1 MKLAQLS
8 SRTLVGGIFGLALSF
23 VFAEVCSQGLF
34 EIYSSATL
42 FRNVTGN
49 APNILADG
57 VNKISWAIFFCS
69 CWWMLWKFD
78 LFFTPI
84 AQQST
89 ELPVEPQ
96 SFARN
101 KTSQKEKEE
110 ESFKPEEEEDKKSD
124 PQTKEESDEEDPIPK
139 HRFDDKDQRFL
150 EVLNLSEETLAD
162 FDSIKSVYRKKIAQ
176 YHPDKV
182 LAMGP
187 EIREVADKKAK
198 EINEAYEHFR
208 KKFSS

>member
-8 SRTLVGGIFGLALSF
+8 TRTLVGGLFGLSLSF
-23 VFAEVCSQGLF
+23 VFAENSSQGLF
-34 EIYSSATL
+34 DIYSSSTL

-84 AQQST
+84 PQQST
-89 ELPVEPQ
+89 ELPEEPP

-124 PQTKEESDEEDPIPK
+124 PQTKQDSKAEDFLPK
-139 HRFDDKDQRFL
+139 QHFDDKDQRFL
-150 EVLNLSEETLAD
+150 ETLNLSEESITD